1 MSLFGKKQ
9 KEEIP
14 SLPELPET
22 NELVLPSKEDL
33 PDVPPGLPE
42 IETNELPPLT
52 RIEVNEM
59 PQNQIKN
66 AIFAPAIS
74 TPTIS
79 APPISPPTMQKSKFE
94 ITNPPIQARP
104 LKQLDLPKTIEIG
117 SGRSTQTFGRPV
129 VKKSEPVY
137 IRLDKFETTV
147 EAFEEI
153 KNKITEIEESLQKT
167 REIKQKEE
175 EELIEWEREIQM
187 IKTRIDS
194 IDKNIFNKLD

>member
-1 MSLFGKKQ
+1 MGLFGKKE

-42 IETNELPPLT
+42 IEANNLPTLPE
-52 RIEVNEM
+52 IEINKM
-59 PQNQIKN
+59 PQEQIKQ
-66 AIFAPAIS
+66 AISAPAIS
-74 TPTIS
+74 
-79 APPISPPTMQKSKFE
+79 APPMQKSKFNIE
-94 ITNPPIQARP
+94 RPPQRGLTPI
-104 LKQLDLPKTIEIG
+104 KQQNLPKTVEITPGRPIEN
-117 SGRSTQTFGRPV
+117 FGRPS
-129 VKKSEPVY
+129 VKKAEPIY

-153 KNKITEIEESLQKT
+153 KNKITEIEEVLQKT
-167 REIKQKEE
+167 RENKQKEE
-175 EELIEWEREIQM
+175 QELIEWEREIQV
-187 IKTRIDS
+187 IKTRIES